1 MDFDNV
7 ISIPHR
13 GISTRSANE
22 ETPLLYALNF
32 PDDGG
37 YAIFA
42 ADRRID
48 DEVLAVTEKGVITCD
63 NFEPYCSYEPSD
75 DDDIFE
81 NQYNEMSSAGY
92 VGTYSEENFVA
103 GLCYSYAS

>member
-1 MDFDNV
+1 MIVLINRIILRKFVTLIMLSVAEAIDNLKTFLESIGEPTTRCSGLDFDNV

-37 YAIFA
+37 
-42 ADRRID
+42 
-48 DEVLAVTEKGVITCD
+48 
-63 NFEPYCSYEPSD
+63 
-75 DDDIFE
+75 
-81 NQYNEMSSAGY
+81 
-92 VGTYSEENFVA
+92 
-103 GLCYSYAS
+103 CYSCS